1 MEIGRK
7 GWGWP
12 NYIRAVNY
20 KNLRFITFSATDPF
34 FFLHEEASPV
44 SCVSIDRQRE
54 KTCEVKGDTVTLSFS
69 HHYRVQSSHKTL
81 EVIFVLFCAAC
92 LDNLLFQIFTY
103 FVSVFAES
111 PSTPHPSNPVVIKSL
126 TWMVQGYGYLEV
138 WDTFMAAD
146 FGLKK
151 STAGRLR
158 QQWRGWSVGVRMWK
172 NGKGCCGR
180 RVGERFSLIIVRY
193 C

>member
-20 KNLRFITFSATDPF
+20 KNLRFITFNATDPF

-69 HHYRVQSSHKTL
+69 HHYRLQSSHKTL

-126 TWMVQGYGYLEV
+126 TWMVQGYGYFEV

-151 STAGRLR
+151 IHSREVEATMKRLKC
-158 QQWRGWSVGVRMWK
+158 WSKNVKKWK
-172 NGKGCCGR
+172 GMLWKTGR
-180 RVGERFSLIIVRY
+180 RTVFTDNS
-193 C
+193 